1 MGRGL
6 SDQQVNILAAGVAIN
21 AARNGGTPAPAIV
34 LIDHAAGVVENT
46 MFGPRP
52 RRRRYVMTA
61 AVPELSDGFVL
72 VAFGGFRRAAVEYS
86 SARRWVSIDHKKR
99 VSLERAVKSLVARG
113 LIARTPSPRHFEG
126 PWNREGDRSR
136 WNDEQ
141 HLAARTYETL
151 AEPVADFW
159 KRWRRF
165 STPAYTLLPVAF
177 DAVGDAWR
185 DVDGAAMVARFDH
198 AEGLEWQRQNRER
211 RRTAAVP
218 ARSGPATSRC
228 PS

>member
-6 SDQQVNILAAGVAIN
+6 SGQQLDILAAGVAIN
-21 AARNGGTPAPAIV
+21 ATRNGGTPAPATV

-46 MFGPRP
+46 MLGPRP

-72 VAFGGFRRAAVEYS
+72 VAFGGFRRAAVDYS
-86 SARRWVSIDHKKR
+86 SARRWVSIDHKRR
-99 VSLERAVKSLVARG
+99 VSLERAIKALASRQ
-113 LIARTPSPRHFEG
+113 LIARTLSPKDFEG

-151 AEPVADFW
+151 AEPIADFW
-159 KRWRRF
+159 GRWRRF
-165 STPAYTLLPVAF
+165 STPAYTLMPAAF

-185 DVDGAAMVARFDH
+185 RVDGAAMVAAFDH
-198 AEGLEWQRQNRER
+198 AEGLEWQRKNRER
-211 RRTAAVP
+211 RRAAGTVP
-218 ARSGPATSRC
+218 VPVRSGAAT
-228 PS
+228 

>member
-6 SDQQVNILAAGVAIN
+6 SRQQLDILAAGVAIN
-21 AARNGGTPAPAIV
+21 ATRNGGKPSPATV

-72 VAFGGFRRAAVEYS
+72 VAFGGFRRAAVDYS
-86 SARRWVSIDHKKR
+86 SARRWVSIDHKRR
-99 VSLERAVKSLVARG
+99 VSLERAIKAIASRQ
-113 LIARTPSPRHFEG
+113 LIARTPSPHDFEG

-141 HLAARTYETL
+141 HLAAQTYETL
-151 AEPVADFW
+151 AEPVAEFW
-159 KRWRRF
+159 KRWQRF
-165 STPAYTLLPVAF
+165 STPAYTLMPAAF

-185 DVDGAAMVARFDH
+185 SVDGAAMVAAFDH
-198 AEGLEWQRQNRER
+198 AEGLEWGREHRKRRQ
-211 RRTAAVP
+211 AAAMP
-218 ARSGPATSRC
+218 QA
-228 PS
+228 